1 MIMAE
6 WIKCSEKM
14 PKDDESVLV
23 TIELMDGSRF
33 VETGSF
39 YKGDYLSDVADLTLC
54 SKENYKPIAWQPL
67 PKVYKGE

>member
-1 MIMAE
+1 MAE

-23 TIELMDGSRF
+23 TVEYDGSRF
-33 VETGSF
+33 VDKGEF
-39 YKGDYLSDVADLTLC
+39 YKGDYLSDVADLCLC